1 MIRDTVQSPKNKVC
15 ESKQKEYLNQI
26 KYLDNVVAHKFVKVL
41 IALLA
46 TLFLA
51 APAWAVDVSM
61 GAGGNLVFE
70 PNEITISAGDTVH
83 FINEALPPHNIIV
96 EGRADLSREALLFA
110 PGESQDVVFADKGDY
125 NYWCGPHQGAGMIGK
140 VHVE

>member
-1 MIRDTVQSPKNKVC
+1 M
-15 ESKQKEYLNQI
+15 
-26 KYLDNVVAHKFVKVL
+26 KFLITTLIVL
-41 IALLA
+41 
-46 TLFLA
+46 FFA
-51 APAWAVDVSM
+51 APVWAVDVSM

-110 PGESQDVVFADKGDY
+110 PGESQDVVFADAGDY
-125 NYWCGPHQGAGMIGK
+125 NFFCGPHQGAGMTGV
-140 VHVE
+140 VHVN